1 MTTRR
6 GSFTSRGLRLAY
18 SETGTGLPL
27 LLLHAFP
34 LSGAMWDPQVEA
46 LAGQARLI
54 VPDLSGFG
62 ESEAIVPEYSPESA
76 CEMSDLAADAVALLD
91 HLEIGRAV
99 VAGLS
104 MGGYAALALCESAP
118 ERLLGLVLA
127 DTRSGADSEEGR
139 QGRLEIARRV
149 LKEGTGFLAET
160 LPARLLG
167 KTTRAGSSEES
178 AEVVERV
185 ERMIRDAPPAG
196 VAAAQ
201 RGMARRPD
209 RTPVLERITVP
220 TLIMV
225 GEEDELTPPEESR
238 KMRERIAG
246 SELVTIPEAGHLSSL
261 ERPDTFSEALGG
273 FLRRLS

>member
-1 MTTRR
+1 MTIRR

-18 SETGTGLPL
+18 GDAGAGLPL

-34 LSGAMWDPQVEA
+34 LSGEMWAPQVEA

-62 ESEAIVPEYSPESA
+62 ESEAIPPEYSPESA
-76 CEMSDLAADAVALLD
+76 CDMSDLAADAVALLD
-91 HLEIGRAV
+91 HLEIDRAV

-104 MGGYAALALCESAP
+104 MGGYAALALCEAAP
-118 ERLLGLVLA
+118 ERLRGLVLA

-139 QGRLEIARRV
+139 QGRLDIARRV
-149 LKEGTGFLAET
+149 LKEGTGFLVET
-160 LPARLLG
+160 LPAKLLG
-167 KTTRAGSSEES
+167 RTTRAGSSQES
-178 AEVVERV
+178 AEVVARV

-209 RTPVLERITVP
+209 RTAVLERISVP
-220 TLIMV
+220 ALIIV

-238 KMRERIAG
+238 KMRERITGA
-246 SELVTIPEAGHLSSL
+246 ELVVIPEAGHLSSL
-261 ERPDTFSEALGG
+261 ERPDIFSAALGG

>member
-1 MTTRR
+1 MTMRR

-18 SETGTGLPL
+18 GETGTGLPL

-34 LSGAMWDPQVEA
+34 LSGAMWAPQVEA

-91 HLEIGRAV
+91 HLGIDRAV

-127 DTRSGADSEEGR
+127 DTRPGADSEEGR

-149 LKEGTGFLAET
+149 LKEGTGFLVET
-160 LPARLLG
+160 LPAKLLG
-167 KTTRAGSSEES
+167 KTTRAGRP
-178 AEVVERV
+178 EVVAQV

-201 RGMARRPD
+201 RGMARRLD
-209 RTPVLERITVP
+209 RTPVLERIAVP
-220 TLIMV
+220 TLIVV

-238 KMRERIAG
+238 KMRDRIAG
-246 SELVTIPEAGHLSSL
+246 AELVTVPEAGHLSSL
-261 ERPDTFSEALGG
+261 ESPDTFSEALGG